1 MTVTHEPDIR
11 IKDRSRRVIAI
22 AALTVLALSAGCA
35 FLWNV
40 HRLRIPVH
48 PIRVG
53 IDHAPPYQML
63 RPDGGVEGLSVDMIG
78 EAARRRGIPIV
89 FVPIRGL
96 LPDEAL
102 RAGLVDIWPAA
113 ADMPERRSWLHVT
126 DPWLTNRYALVS
138 LKDTGGALRTIAQK
152 RAHSIAEKVARRFP
166 TTRVIQTEDRDEAM
180 QMMCRGTVDAALV
193 EARYLDRALLIRPA
207 GCEMSGLH
215 VVFVEGLT
223 LDLSLLAIPQYAGV
237 ADALRVGIGKLAQE
251 GRMGASLDRWS
262 PFSSS
267 ETMSVYALREAESSR
282 QLFVIGLWVFLV
294 ITIILAAQW
303 WRIRRARQ
311 AEAAMSAALTSEQ
324 ERWRLAV
331 AANNDGLF
339 DWNASTGQRI
349 HTARWKSILGYG
361 PDELPETEEAW
372 SSRIHPDDIDRVQ
385 TAVRAYLE
393 RRSPCYE
400 EEYRMRHRDGSWRW
414 ILARAQAVW
423 DRHGLPMRVVGSHS
437 DVTARKEGEAAL
449 RAAMQAAEAGAR
461 AKSEFLAVMSHEI
474 RTPMN
479 GVIGMTTLLL
489 DTPLTEEQREFVETI
504 RSSGDSLLSVITDI
518 LDFSKIDAGRMELER
533 IDFDIHAT
541 VEEAIELVAETA
553 HRKGLELHAL
563 IEPDVP
569 EGVWGDPGRV
579 RQVLLNY
586 LSNAVKFT
594 ASGEVHV
601 VVSRIDTGEGEVL
614 RCAVTD
620 TGIGL
625 NPVEQDKLFN
635 AFTQADSSTTRR
647 FGGTGLGLAI
657 CRKLANLMGGAVG
670 VESKPGAGSTFWF
683 TMRLEPS
690 GTRHGAEPP
699 AELAGR
705 RVLIVDDNE
714 TNRRVLTRQ
723 LQRAG
728 MDPFAIQNPLEARR
742 TLRNAEA
749 ENLPFE
755 LVISDLHMPEMDGIM
770 LARQLRSDAALTR
783 LPLLLLASATDRVV
797 REQAKSLGFA
807 ACLTKPV
814 RQVYLISAIASALT
828 VDHQSKSA
836 PGPEPEKQR
845 FTGHVLI
852 AEDNLTNQKVARLLL
867 ERLGCR
873 VDAAANGLE
882 AVAATRRAQYDLVLM
897 DCEMPEL
904 DGYGATQAIRD
915 EEAGSGRF
923 TPIVALTANAQQ
935 GESDRCLAAGMNGY
949 LSKPVRKEELALIL
963 DRWLPAKSAKNGSED
978 ISARLHELI
987 ESGFGEEDLQDLIQT
1002 FLATT
1007 PPMLLQLADAIGK
1020 QQFDAARRT
1029 AHTIRGS
1036 LGSLGMRDLETRVR
1050 VLEDH
1055 CKRGDAAEACKLV
1068 AMVEVEF
1075 AEGCKVLTTQLV
1087 ANLSS
1092 C

>member
-1 MTVTHEPDIR
+1 
-11 IKDRSRRVIAI
+11 
-22 AALTVLALSAGCA
+22 
-35 FLWNV
+35 
-40 HRLRIPVH
+40 
-48 PIRVG
+48 
-53 IDHAPPYQML
+53 ML

-126 DPWLTNRYALVS
+126 NPWLTNRYALVS
-138 LKDTGGALRTIAQK
+138 LNDSGGALRTIAQK

-166 TTRVIQTEDRDEAM
+166 ATPVVHTEDRDEAM
-180 QMMCRGTVDAALV
+180 QMMCRGAVDAALV

-207 GCEMSGLH
+207 GCETSGLH

-223 LDLSLLAIPQYAGV
+223 LDLSLLAIPQYADV
-237 ADALRVGIGKLAQE
+237 ADVLRVGIGKLAQE
-251 GRMGASLDRWS
+251 GRMAASLDHWS

-282 QLFVIGLWVFLV
+282 QLFVLGLWVSLAITLV
-294 ITIILAAQW
+294 LVAQW

-339 DWNASTGQRI
+339 DWNASTGRLI

-361 PDELPETEEAW
+361 PNELPETEDAW
-372 SSRIHPDDIDRVQ
+372 VSRIHPDDQNRVDL
-385 TAVRAYLE
+385 ALRDYLE
-393 RRSPCYE
+393 RRSASYE
-400 EEYRMRHRDGSWRW
+400 IEYRMRHRDGSWRW
-414 ILARAQAVW
+414 ILARAQAIW
-423 DRHGLPMRVVGSHS
+423 DQHGLPVRVVGSHS
-437 DVTARKEGEAAL
+437 DVTPRKEGEAAL
-449 RAAMQAAEAGAR
+449 RAAMEAAEAGAR

-479 GVIGMTTLLL
+479 GVIGMTSLLL

-504 RSSGDSLLSVITDI
+504 RSCGDSLLSVITDI

-541 VEEAIELVAETA
+541 IEEAIELVAETA

-601 VVSRIDTGEGEVL
+601 VVSRIDAVEGEVL

-625 NPVEQDKLFN
+625 KPEEQDKLFS

-670 VESKPGAGSTFWF
+670 VESAPGAGSTFWF

-699 AELAGR
+699 SELAGR
-705 RVLIVDDNE
+705 RVLIADDNE
-714 TNRRVLTRQ
+714 TNRRVLTQQ

-728 MDPFAIQNPLEARR
+728 MDPIAIHDPRDVRR
-742 TLRNAEA
+742 ILRNAEA
-749 ENLPFE
+749 ENRPFE

-770 LARQLRSDAALTR
+770 LARYIRSDAAFAA
-783 LPLLLLASATDRVV
+783 LPLLLLGSSTDRIV

-814 RQVYLISAIASALT
+814 RQAYLISAIATALT
-828 VDHQSKSA
+828 AAPSKSA
-836 PGPEPEKQR
+836 PAPQPEKQR
-845 FTGHVLI
+845 FMGHVLI

-882 AVAATRRAQYDLVLM
+882 AVAAIRRARYDLVLM

-904 DGYGATQAIRD
+904 DGYGATQAIRT

-935 GESDRCLAAGMNGY
+935 GESERCLAAGMNGY
-949 LSKPVRKEELALIL
+949 LSKPVRKEALAVVL
-963 DRWLPAKSAKNGSED
+963 DRWLPVKAAKTGSED
-978 ISARLHELI
+978 ISARLRELT
-987 ESGFGEEDLQDLIQT
+987 ESGFAEEDLQDLIQT
-1002 FLATT
+1002 FLSTT
-1007 PPMLLQLADAIGK
+1007 PPMLLQLAAAIDEE
-1020 QQFDAARRT
+1020 QFETARRT
-1029 AHTIRGS
+1029 AHTLRGS
-1036 LGSLGMRDLETRVR
+1036 LGSLGMRGLETRIR
-1050 VLEDH
+1050 LLEDH
-1055 CKRGDAAEACKLV
+1055 CKHGDAAEARKLV
-1068 AMVEVEF
+1068 ALVEAEF
-1075 AEGCKVLTTQLV
+1075 AEGCEALSAQPLQL
-1087 ANLSS
+1087 
-1092 C
+1092 